1 MKGVL
6 HVSSANKSAVYL
18 NVICFN
24 GHFLSFE
31 LSSFYAA
38 TIFSLS
44 QHMSEHVTYTIAPH
58 KNRGHTRL

>member
-44 QHMSEHVTYTIAPH
+44 PAYVGTCYIHNSPAQKQGSY
-58 KNRGHTRL
+58 